1 MNKLYCAG
9 IDHHRTNV
17 ELRERFSI
25 SEKRLPEALDA
36 MRQIEG
42 VRECFLLSTCNRVE
56 LYARGDELL
65 AKSLPKFL
73 SSFHGIEESELNCHR
88 YILQGEEAA
97 RHLFKVSSGLESMVI
112 GEYEIYGQLKRAFK
126 AAIDA
131 GTVDSVLFQLIER
144 ALRIGKRVRTETKIS
159 KGAVSVSSVAV
170 ELAEKIFGHLH
181 GEQVLVIGTGE
192 MSELT
197 LQHLVK
203 AGAGKIIVTSRSFE
217 KALGLAQKF
226 GAEPIAFDEWLRA
239 LRASDIVISSTA
251 APHAIIKAE
260 DVKSVMQE
268 RRRKPLFFIDIAV
281 PRDVES
287 AVQHIDDVYLYNIDD
302 LQSVIHTN
310 VRERKREVEKCEKLI
325 DHELEEFQG
334 WIEQLDLKPTLSWFQ
349 NYFDEV
355 VREEIEKSRSKFSGK
370 EEELESLLTRVR
382 KKLFHRPLKNLKRA
396 SHDGSLHRYLQ
407 MVREL
412 FSDHS
417 QKSEKSSG
425 SEKKENSRV

>member
-1 MNKLYCAG
+1 MNNFYCAG
-9 IDHHRTNV
+9 IDHHRTDV

-25 SEKRLPEALDA
+25 SEKRLPEALDT

-42 VRECFLLSTCNRVE
+42 ARECFVLSTCNRVE
-56 LYARGDELL
+56 LYARGDETL
-65 AKSLPKFL
+65 ARTLPRFL
-73 SSFHGIEESELNCHR
+73 SSFHGIDESELNCHR
-88 YILQGEEAA
+88 YLFQGEDVA
-97 RHLFKVSSGLESMVI
+97 RHLFKVASGLESMVV

-144 ALRIGKRVRTETKIS
+144 ALRVGKRARTETNIS

-217 KALGLAQKF
+217 KALGIAQKF

-239 LRASDIVISSTA
+239 LRTSDIVISSTA
-251 APHAIIKAE
+251 APHAIIKAD

-310 VRERKREVEKCEKLI
+310 VRERKREIEKCEKII
-325 DHELEEFQG
+325 DHEIEEFHG
-334 WIEQLDLKPTLSWFQ
+334 WIEQLDLKPTLAWFQ

-355 VREEIEKSRSKFSGK
+355 VRDEIEKSRTKFSGK
-370 EEELESLLTRVR
+370 EDELENLLTRVR

-407 MVREL
+407 IVREL
-412 FSDHS
+412 FSDHVY
-417 QKSEKSSG
+417 KSDKTSEF
-425 SEKKENSRV
+425 EKKENSHA

>member
-1 MNKLYCAG
+1 MNKFFCAG
-9 IDHHRTNV
+9 IDHHRSPV
-17 ELRERFSI
+17 ELRERFSF
-25 SEKRLPEALDA
+25 SEKKIPEALSA
-36 MRQIEG
+36 MRQLEG

-56 LYARGDELL
+56 LYARGDESL
-65 AKSLPKFL
+65 AKSLPQFL
-73 SSFHGIEESELNCHR
+73 TSFHGIEENELNCHR
-88 YILQGEEAA
+88 YVFQDEEVI
-97 RHLFKVSSGLESMVI
+97 RHLFKVSSGLESMVV
-112 GEYEIYGQLKRAFK
+112 GEYEIYGQLKRAFR

-131 GTVDSVLFQLIER
+131 GTVDSVLFQLVER
-144 ALRIGKRVRTETKIS
+144 ALKIGKRVRTETNIS

-170 ELAEKIFGHLH
+170 ELAEKIFGHLS

-197 LQHLVK
+197 IQHLVK

-217 KALGLAQKF
+217 KALSLAQKF

-239 LRASDIVISSTA
+239 LRTSDIVITSTA
-251 APHAIIKAE
+251 APHAIIKAD
-260 DVKSVMQE
+260 DVKPVMQE

-302 LQSVIHTN
+302 LQSVIQTN
-310 VRERKREVEKCEKLI
+310 VRERKREIEKCEKLI
-325 DHELEEFQG
+325 EHEISEFQS
-334 WIEQLDLKPTLSWFQ
+334 WIEQLDLKPTLTWFQ

-355 VREEIEKSRSKFSGK
+355 VRDEIEKSRSKFSGK
-370 EEELESLLTRVR
+370 EDELESLMTRVR

-396 SHDGSLHRYLQ
+396 SHDGTLHRYLQ
-407 MVREL
+407 IVREL

-417 QKSEKSSG
+417 QKPEVPSKS
-425 SEKKENSRV
+425 KKEDLRV

>member
-1 MNKLYCAG
+1 MNKFYCVG
-9 IDHHRTNV
+9 IDHHRSPV

-25 SEKRLPEALDA
+25 SEKKIPEALLA
-36 MRQIEG
+36 MRQLEG
-42 VRECFLLSTCNRVE
+42 VRECFLMSTCNRVE
-56 LYARGDELL
+56 LYARGDESL

-73 SSFHGIEESELNCHR
+73 ASFHGIEENELNCHR
-88 YILQGEEAA
+88 YMLHGEEVA
-97 RHLFKVSSGLESMVI
+97 RHLFKVSSGLESMVV
-112 GEYEIYGQLKRAFK
+112 GEYEIYGQLKRAFRT
-126 AAIDA
+126 AIDA
-131 GTVDSVLFQLIER
+131 GTVDSILFQLVER
-144 ALRIGKRVRTETKIS
+144 ALKIGKRVRAETNIS

-217 KALGLAQKF
+217 RALGLAQKF
-226 GAEPIAFDEWLRA
+226 GAEPVAFDEWLRA
-239 LRASDIVISSTA
+239 LRASDIVITSTA
-251 APHAIIKAE
+251 APHAIIKAA

-302 LQSVIHTN
+302 LQSVIQAN
-310 VRERKREVEKCEKLI
+310 VRERKREIEKCEKLI
-325 DHELEEFQG
+325 EHEISEFQS
-334 WIEQLDLKPTLSWFQ
+334 WIEQLDLKPTLGWFQ

-355 VREEIEKSRSKFSGK
+355 VRDEIEKSRSKFSGK
-370 EEELESLLTRVR
+370 EDELESLMTRVR

-396 SHDGSLHRYLQ
+396 SHDGTLHRYLQ
-407 MVREL
+407 IVREL

-417 QKSEKSSG
+417 QRPEVPSES
-425 SEKKENSRV
+425 KKEDLHV